1 MKMIKILSF
10 FFFVLV
16 FSCKKSIGVQNNEV
30 IKLYSLSKKDSL
42 TILQKRA
49 FLEKAF
55 EVLKLKKNDSLELK
69 MLNYNAILYK
79 KEKKYEE
86 AIKASRKLLNT
97 AQKYNNKEN
106 IDEAYYKLGLYNYK
120 INKKDSAYH
129 YYLLSIQKSKKT
141 IRYIKSLINMSIIE
155 SENGDY
161 LKSNATAVEALKHLN
176 ESKKEYIAS
185 VYNCLA
191 INARKQK
198 TLSKS
203 IEYYDKAIDFSSK
216 EKNIIIYKNN
226 KANIYKDLKKYSE
239 SIEGLK
245 RLLKDSLV
253 NKNLKTKAKVI
264 DNLAYTKW
272 LQDSTRN
279 VEADLHLAESIRVA
293 EKDRNGLIASYSH
306 LADYYKDLNVN
317 KSLGYAYKMKSVAEK
332 EKSVYDIIEA
342 LDKIKVLE
350 KPEKA
355 IVLANRRSVLKDSIE
370 LAKDNTQDKYALIK
384 YESEENEKEAIEN
397 KFLAEQQKSQK
408 QLWIFTVILTILSS
422 IVYFFYKREKNKK
435 EKAIEV
441 YNTET
446 RLAKKI
452 HDELANDV
460 YAVMNTLQNTSITD
474 ERLLTRVEKI
484 YAQTRD
490 ISHENS
496 PVLTGEHFE
505 SFLKQLFLDF
515 TNDRCKV
522 IHKGLQEVN
531 INQLA
536 KEKQIVVY
544 RALQE
549 LLVNMK
555 KYSEAT
561 LVLITFSVEKNKL
574 SIAYQDNGIGVE
586 NLSVKN
592 GLQNMEIRIKSVG
605 GFITFESK
613 QEKGFQAKFQF
624 KK

>member
-1 MKMIKILSF
+1 MRRKFKRFLIVLVIILFTTCKPENEVSKTPKEKLPCIERLEKSLKNYERAKKKSRIEEQILSAKIITYCYF
-10 FFFVLV
+10 
-16 FSCKKSIGVQNNEV
+16 
-30 IKLYSLSKKDSL
+30 
-42 TILQKRA
+42 
-49 FLEKAF
+49 
-55 EVLKLKKNDSLELK
+55 KLK
-69 MLNYNAILYK
+69 NYNEGIRYA
-79 KEKKYEE
+79 KELNSLLENSKDLK
-86 AIKASRKLLNT
+86 SRSF
-97 AQKYNNKEN
+97 
-106 IDEAYYKLGLYNYK
+106 AYYHMGLGYRFFKQN
-120 INKKDSAYH
+120 DSAY
-129 YYLLSIQKSKKT
+129 YY
-141 IRYIKSLINMSIIE
+141 
-155 SENGDY
+155 Y
-161 LKSNATAVEALKHLN
+161 LKSNEINIKLNDSLKIINRFYNIAFIESEEEMYLKSDSTAIQGLKYAGNEFKYNRVKGAIYNSLGINSVIQKQYKEAFKYY
-176 ESKKEYIAS
+176 K
-185 VYNCLA
+185 LA
-191 INARKQK
+191 INTTNDSIRKIRYIANKAVVYKDINQYD
-198 TLSKS
+198 KS
-203 IEYYDKAIDFSSK
+203 I
-216 EKNIIIYKNN
+216 
-226 KANIYKDLKKYSE
+226 NIYKGLIRNDYFKKIDLK
-239 SIEGLK
+239 LK
-245 RLLKDSLV
+245 FKIL
-253 NKNLKTKAKVI
+253 
-264 DNLAYTKW
+264 DNYTYTKY
-272 LQDSTRN
+272 L
-279 VEADLHLAESIRVA
+279 LG
-293 EKDRNGLIASYSH
+293 EKVD
-306 LADYYKDLNVN
+306 VN
-317 KSLGYAYKMKSVAEK
+317 
-332 EKSVYDIIEA
+332 DFF
-342 LDKIKVLE
+342 KVQ
-350 KPEKA
+350 
-355 IVLANRRSVLKDSIE
+355 RLKDSI
-370 LAKDNTQDKYALIK
+370 KDYGGLITNYSYISDYFYNQNSDKSLFYAQKMYDLSKERERPNDRIEAIDKIIKLIKGNEVRKYAIERSYLKDSIIDARRKSRNKLVKTIYNFDLLKEQKLKAEIK
-384 YESEENEKEAIEN
+384 T
-397 KFLAEQQKSQK
+397 EQQKSQK
-408 QLWIFTVILTILSS
+408 QLWIFAVILTILSS
-422 IVYFFYKREKNKK
+422 IVYFFNKREKNKK

-531 INQLA
+531 INQLT

-586 NLSVKN
+586 NLSIKN

-613 QEKGFQAKFQF
+613 QEKGFQAKFHF